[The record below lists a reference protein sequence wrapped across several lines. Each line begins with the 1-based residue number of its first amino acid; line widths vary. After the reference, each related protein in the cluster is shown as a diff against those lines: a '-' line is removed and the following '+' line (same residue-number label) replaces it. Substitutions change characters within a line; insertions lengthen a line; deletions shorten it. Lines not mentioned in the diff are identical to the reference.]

1 MAHYALLDSN
11 NIVTEVFATPLAII
25 PIIRMDESDT
35 SQDWEVFYANMTNQ
49 TCKKTSYNTSG
60 GVHSSGG
67 TPFRKNYAGIGYS
80 YDSTRDAFIPAQPFA
95 SWTLNEDTCWWEAP
109 VAHPTELED
118 ADGNPILYS
127 WNEEDQQWNLIE

>member
-11 NIVTEVFATPLAII
+11 NIVTEVIVG
-25 PIIRMDESDT
+25 MDESDT
-35 SQDWEVFYANMTNQ
+35 SQNWEVFYGNMTNQ

-95 SWTLNEDTCWWEAP
+95 SWTLDEDTCWWEAP
-109 VAHPTELED
+109 VAYPTELED